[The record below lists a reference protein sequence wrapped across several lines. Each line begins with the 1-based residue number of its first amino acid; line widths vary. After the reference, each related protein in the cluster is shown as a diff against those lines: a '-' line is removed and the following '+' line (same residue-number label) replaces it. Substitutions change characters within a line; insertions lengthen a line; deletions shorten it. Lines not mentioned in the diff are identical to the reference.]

1 MKAIVFTS
9 VVVVLSTLCY
19 LLHKD
24 FIIGAASVLV
34 AAVGTFRFLDRF
46 DFK

>member
-1 MKAIVFTS
+1 MKALIFIS
-9 VVVVLSTLCY
+9 VVALLSGLCY
-19 LLHKD
+19 IIHKD
-24 FIIGAASVLV
+24 FIIGAAGVLV